1 MSKITENDILLCER
15 VFILTFTFVEI
26 LIGLF
31 MKKGTVHR
39 KWRGDFVVSSVER
52 TQRKTRRIALSIL

>member
-1 MSKITENDILLCER
+1 MNYWLFIVLCDC

-31 MKKGTVHR
+31 MKKGIVHR
-39 KWRGDFVVSSVER
+39 KGLGER
-52 TQRKTRRIALSIL
+52 REKHLQREKTRIISLSIL